1 MIDFKPSI
9 NFWHDFKSNQT
20 AGMWLFLGSRRSL
33 QIVHPSIMQL
43 IFWGILG
50 GSANTLFSWLSAGE
64 IGDFNPQGLVSY
76 ALWPFIA
83 LIVGIFLSQRV
94 NNPRLMLVPALLWLV
109 LDTHIALLQSFI
121 QYLGMID
128 VLPYFFYDYLP
139 NVFMVLFVWQSLA
152 VVWVFLGSRRSLQ
165 IVHPSIMQ
173 LIFWGILGGSANT
186 LFSWLSA
193 GEIGDFNPQ
202 GLVSY
207 ALWPFIALIVGI
219 FLSQRVNNPRL
230 MLVPA
235 LLWLVLDTHIALLQ
249 SFIQY
254 LGMIDVL
261 PYFFYD
267 YLPNVFM
274 VLFVWQSLAVVW
286 VFSRE
291 LKWPWWERALIV
303 LATLFTLVVWQMS
316 VTSQPIWKVEETP
329 PTFAEDAFYAQSRL
343 LNKALESVQYGE
355 FAQSHWYFLGVA
367 GASYQDVFRSEV
379 ERIKEQFDTRFGTL
393 GRSMMLVNNPATRTE
408 IPIAS
413 KHSIEMALRRMGQQ
427 MNRESDV
434 LFLYMTSHGLP
445 NQFEMENAPLDLTQ
459 VDPKWLRET
468 LDASGIR
475 WRVIVISSCFSGS
488 FVPALQNDNTL
499 IITASAADRQSFGC
513 TNEADYTYFGRAFF
527 DQAMREQNSIET
539 AFSQAQKTVSQW
551 ETAQGFE
558 PSEPQWSMGKNME
571 LMLPQLEQRLF
582 PPKAVA
588 TP

>member
-121 QYLGMID
+121 QYLGM
-128 VLPYFFYDYLP
+128 V
-139 NVFMVLFVWQSLA
+139 
-152 VVWVFLGSRRSLQ
+152 
-165 IVHPSIMQ
+165 
-173 LIFWGILGGSANT
+173 
-186 LFSWLSA
+186 
-193 GEIGDFNPQ
+193 
-202 GLVSY
+202 
-207 ALWPFIALIVGI
+207 
-219 FLSQRVNNPRL
+219 
-230 MLVPA
+230 
-235 LLWLVLDTHIALLQ
+235 
-249 SFIQY
+249 
-254 LGMIDVL
+254 DVL

-303 LATLFTLVVWQMS
+303 LGTLFTLVVWQMS

>member
-43 IFWGILG
+43 IFFFFLG

-121 QYLGMID
+121 QYLGM
-128 VLPYFFYDYLP
+128 
-139 NVFMVLFVWQSLA
+139 M
-152 VVWVFLGSRRSLQ
+152 
-165 IVHPSIMQ
+165 
-173 LIFWGILGGSANT
+173 
-186 LFSWLSA
+186 
-193 GEIGDFNPQ
+193 
-202 GLVSY
+202 
-207 ALWPFIALIVGI
+207 
-219 FLSQRVNNPRL
+219 
-230 MLVPA
+230 
-235 LLWLVLDTHIALLQ
+235 
-249 SFIQY
+249 
-254 LGMIDVL
+254 DVL

-582 PPKAVA
+582 PPKAVT

>member
-9 NFWHDFKSNQT
+9 TFWHDFKSNHT

-121 QYLGMID
+121 QYLGM
-128 VLPYFFYDYLP
+128 
-139 NVFMVLFVWQSLA
+139 M
-152 VVWVFLGSRRSLQ
+152 
-165 IVHPSIMQ
+165 
-173 LIFWGILGGSANT
+173 
-186 LFSWLSA
+186 
-193 GEIGDFNPQ
+193 
-202 GLVSY
+202 
-207 ALWPFIALIVGI
+207 
-219 FLSQRVNNPRL
+219 
-230 MLVPA
+230 
-235 LLWLVLDTHIALLQ
+235 
-249 SFIQY
+249 
-254 LGMIDVL
+254 DVL

-329 PTFAEDAFYAQSRL
+329 PIFAEDAFYAQSRL

-488 FVPALQNDNTL
+488 FVPALQNENTL

-558 PSEPQWSMGKNME
+558 PSEPQWSMGKNMA

-582 PPKAVA
+582 PPKAV
-588 TP
+588 TSP

>member
-20 AGMWLFLGSRRSL
+20 AGMWL
-33 QIVHPSIMQL
+33 
-43 IFWGILG
+43 
-50 GSANTLFSWLSAGE
+50 
-64 IGDFNPQGLVSY
+64 
-76 ALWPFIA
+76 
-83 LIVGIFLSQRV
+83 
-94 NNPRLMLVPALLWLV
+94 
-109 LDTHIALLQSFI
+109 
-121 QYLGMID
+121 
-128 VLPYFFYDYLP
+128 
-139 NVFMVLFVWQSLA
+139 
-152 VVWVFLGSRRSLQ
+152 FLGSRRSLQ

-413 KHSIEMALRRMGQQ
+413 KHSIEMALRSMGQQ

-488 FVPALQNDNTL
+488 FVPALQNENTL

>member
-121 QYLGMID
+121 QYLGM
-128 VLPYFFYDYLP
+128 V
-139 NVFMVLFVWQSLA
+139 
-152 VVWVFLGSRRSLQ
+152 
-165 IVHPSIMQ
+165 
-173 LIFWGILGGSANT
+173 
-186 LFSWLSA
+186 
-193 GEIGDFNPQ
+193 
-202 GLVSY
+202 
-207 ALWPFIALIVGI
+207 
-219 FLSQRVNNPRL
+219 
-230 MLVPA
+230 
-235 LLWLVLDTHIALLQ
+235 
-249 SFIQY
+249 
-254 LGMIDVL
+254 DVL

>member
-109 LDTHIALLQSFI
+109 LDTLIALLQSFI
-121 QYLGMID
+121 QYLGM
-128 VLPYFFYDYLP
+128 V
-139 NVFMVLFVWQSLA
+139 
-152 VVWVFLGSRRSLQ
+152 
-165 IVHPSIMQ
+165 
-173 LIFWGILGGSANT
+173 
-186 LFSWLSA
+186 
-193 GEIGDFNPQ
+193 
-202 GLVSY
+202 
-207 ALWPFIALIVGI
+207 
-219 FLSQRVNNPRL
+219 
-230 MLVPA
+230 
-235 LLWLVLDTHIALLQ
+235 
-249 SFIQY
+249 
-254 LGMIDVL
+254 DVL

-316 VTSQPIWKVEETP
+316 VTSQPIWKVEETS

-582 PPKAVA
+582 PPKTVT